1 MAKNTVSKVKKYLF
15 GTAIAALSFGGGYH
29 SGYHSGHDSGHDSGF
44 KDAEIRAN
52 EKLDISRS
60 VKRISEIKKEESSL
74 HWRVQEMMRKILNE
88 EYEQILYRNL
98 SENDFSK
105 VQYLDN
111 LKDIWYRWSEDGY
124 YGYWFPLVG
133 GDKVRDYY
141 YPQSEYWGDKGV
153 AIWESGKK
161 LFFDCECIGEGKS
174 RRYVENPELRDL
186 KTRVIKFMRE
196 FKLFREEVMNIPRT
210 GAYEGE
216 MLVLPT
222 NDRQQAD
229 FYSVI
234 MDDLKEGSLV
244 FCRLPGDDKF
254 PNFELRDKIPNFE
267 CGLLKGTKV
276 ELDDIC
282 GQIHYLR
289 KQKESLQEYVAA
301 VKTVMV
307 KFER

>member
-1 MAKNTVSKVKKYLF
+1 MAKNTASKVKKYLF

-29 SGYHSGHDSGHDSGF
+29 SGHDSGHDSGF
-44 KDAEIRAN
+44 KEAEIRAN

-60 VKRISEIKKEESSL
+60 VKRISEIKEEESSL
-74 HWRVQEMMRKILNE
+74 HWRVVEIMREILE
-88 EYEQILYRNL
+88 EKYEQILYRNL

-105 VQYLDN
+105 VRGLNNFYDRWHHWN
-111 LKDIWYRWSEDGY
+111 L
-124 YGYWFPLVG
+124 YGDYGWWFPLKDG
-133 GDKVRDYY
+133 LDHSNSRG
-141 YPQSEYWGDKGV
+141 EYWGDRGV

-161 LFFDCECIGEGKS
+161 LFFGCECIGEGKS

-196 FKLFREEVMNIPRT
+196 YKLFREEVMNIPRT

-234 MDDLKEGSLV
+234 MDDLKRGSCV
-244 FCRLPGDDKF
+244 FYSLHLIDDEF

-267 CGLLKGTKV
+267 CGLLKGTRV

-301 VKTVMV
+301 VKTVMA